1 MEEHSQKYVDVN
13 RYFFEFIQQN
23 FFMFSLYF
31 VLLIVYPIHH
41 IVLPKYYGKVIHS
54 LKDSGGFEKNV
65 FKLIVIF
72 IAIQILYTVNY
83 KVQGHLIPIFSEF
96 TTKEIF
102 GEILKGFEYNYDNIE
117 VGEILAKIIKIPNV
131 LYKYLDLMR
140 TLLFSQF
147 TVMVGTFIHYFSISH
162 FTAYVF
168 LGLVLGLMFLQ
179 FISYKLTLNVELER
193 EREKDHIYQHFQDVL
208 NNLISV
214 YVCKQQDNEGDLMSE
229 KFKPYVKV
237 FNKSLDMN
245 FILRLI
251 FSAFNVISFLL
262 LNYLIYAAYKSK
274 KIDQETF
281 ISSFIITYS
290 VLSLFSGGYYAVR
303 SIIDMLSQINDTE
316 SYFNDRLSYKREKE
330 TNKGSRKKSK
340 KFENGTIKFQNVHFK
355 YPNSDKFALNNVS
368 FQINKGEKV
377 ALIGQIGSG
386 KSTAVKML
394 MKLIPCE
401 MGTLTINNKDI
412 NKIENQD
419 LRDTMFY
426 IPQKPNLLNRTLYEN
441 ITYGLTKNKD
451 YEEEIYTIL
460 DNLHLK
466 ETTATFKEKMHQPV
480 GADGT
485 TLSGG
490 QRQIVW
496 LLRAMFRKVDI
507 LILDE
512 PTASLDPESKKAV
525 LNAIKD
531 IGEGKTVIIIS
542 HDPVDNDFRKI
553 EFKDGVYKNDHG
565 SLFSFLMK

>member
-1 MEEHSQKYVDVN
+1 MDKYVDVN
-13 RYFFEFIQQN
+13 RYFFEFIKSN
-23 FFMFSLYF
+23 SIMFTLYF
-31 VLLIVYPIHH
+31 ILLVVYPIHH

-54 LKDSGGFEKNV
+54 LRENGTFESNV
-65 FKLIVIF
+65 LKLIFIFVI
-72 IAIQILYTVNY
+72 IQILYTLNY
-83 KVQGHLIPIFSEF
+83 KVQGHLIPIFSEY

-102 GEILKGFEYNYDNIE
+102 SEILKGFEYNYDNIE

-168 LGLVLGLMFLQ
+168 LGLVCGLMLLQ

-214 YVCKQQDNEGDLMSE
+214 YVCKQQNSEGELMSE
-229 KFKPYVKV
+229 KFEPYVKV

-251 FSAFNVISFLL
+251 FSAFNVISFML
-262 LNYLIYAAYKSK
+262 LNYLIYKAYKSG

-290 VLSLFSGGYYAVR
+290 VLTLFSGGYYAVR

-316 SYFNDRLSYKREKE
+316 SYFNDRLNYKKKKDNER
-330 TNKGSRKKSK
+330 GSKYK
-340 KFENGTIKFQNVHFK
+340 NGDIQFQNVHFK
-355 YPNSDKFALNNVS
+355 YPNSDKFALKNVS
-368 FQINKGEKV
+368 FTINKGEKV
-377 ALIGQIGSG
+377 AFVGQIGSG

-394 MKLIPCE
+394 MKLIPCT
-401 MGTLTINNKDI
+401 MGKLTIDNQDI
-412 NKIENQD
+412 NEIDNED
-419 LRDTMFY
+419 LRNTMFY
-426 IPQKPNLLNRTLYEN
+426 IPQKPTLLNRTLYEN
-441 ITYGLTKNKD
+441 ITYGLPKSHD
-451 YEEEIYTIL
+451 YEEEIYSIL
-460 DNLHLK
+460 DNLNLNDTTLK
-466 ETTATFKEKMHQPV
+466 FREKMHQPV
-480 GADGT
+480 GTDGT

-512 PTASLDPESKKAV
+512 PTASLDPESKQAV

-531 IGEGKTVIIIS
+531 IGDGKTVIIIS
-542 HDPVDNDFRKI
+542 HDPIDNDFRKI
-553 EFKDGVYKNDHG
+553 EFRDGVHKDKTYG
-565 SLFSFLMK
+565 SIFSFLM

>member
-1 MEEHSQKYVDVN
+1 
-13 RYFFEFIQQN
+13 
-23 FFMFSLYF
+23 
-31 VLLIVYPIHH
+31 
-41 IVLPKYYGKVIHS
+41 
-54 LKDSGGFEKNV
+54 
-65 FKLIVIF
+65 
-72 IAIQILYTVNY
+72 
-83 KVQGHLIPIFSEF
+83 
-96 TTKEIF
+96 
-102 GEILKGFEYNYDNIE
+102 
-117 VGEILAKIIKIPNV
+117 
-131 LYKYLDLMR
+131 
-140 TLLFSQF
+140 
-147 TVMVGTFIHYFSISH
+147 
-162 FTAYVF
+162 
-168 LGLVLGLMFLQ
+168 
-179 FISYKLTLNVELER
+179 
-193 EREKDHIYQHFQDVL
+193 
-208 NNLISV
+208 
-214 YVCKQQDNEGDLMSE
+214 MSE

-262 LNYLIYAAYKSK
+262 LNYLIYSAYKSK

-316 SYFNDRLSYKREKE
+316 SYFNDRLNYKREKE
-330 TNKGSRKKSK
+330 TKTVRRQKKSN

-441 ITYGLTKNKD
+441 ITYGLPKSKD

-460 DNLHLK
+460 DNLNLK

-542 HDPVDNDFRKI
+542 HDPVDHEFRKI

-565 SLFSFLMK
+565 SIFSFLMK